1 MALHPTLGIAR
12 RQLRRGP
19 SVSAGDL
26 VLTPVVLE
34 ERAAGATASGCWLIA
49 SKRPVAIIV
58 AGPDGRCLVRL
69 DQVAQSDSAHSI
81 GKDSALGDANREP

>member
-1 MALHPTLGIAR
+1 MALHSKLGTAR

-69 DQVAQSDSAHSI
+69 DEAAQSKSAHPI
-81 GKDSALGDANREP
+81 ANGSALGHANWKP

>member
-34 ERAAGATASGCWLIA
+34 ECAAGATASGCWLVA

-69 DQVAQSDSAHSI
+69 DVVAQSKSAHPI
-81 GKDSALGDANREP
+81 ANDSALGHANWKP

>member
-1 MALHPTLGIAR
+1 MALHPALGIAR

-34 ERAAGATASGCWLIA
+34 ERGAGTTARGCWLVA
-49 SKRPVAIIV
+49 AKRPVAIIV
-58 AGPDGRCLVRL
+58 SGPGGRRLVRL
-69 DQVAQSDSAHSI
+69 DDVAQDNS
-81 GKDSALGDANREP
+81 GRPWPM

>member
-1 MALHPTLGIAR
+1 MALHPALGIAR

-34 ERAAGATASGCWLIA
+34 ERGAGATARGCWLVA
-49 SKRPVAIIV
+49 AKRPVAVIV
-58 AGPDGRCLVRL
+58 SGPGGRRLVRL
-69 DQVAQSDSAHSI
+69 DDVAQNNSGHPKAAVLESGCFS
-81 GKDSALGDANREP
+81 